1 MLRPLALN
9 FLIDQYKIW
18 QDSRVQTKEVLSHK
32 YVKRL
37 FIARFISNFGNGMGP
52 IALAFGI
59 LGLPNG
65 SANMLGLVLGATTVL
80 FLLMAPF
87 GGVIA
92 DKYGRARMVGVTDMA
107 CGLVLFIQVAY
118 FATGDVPLAV
128 LLITNGFFGLMWGI
142 FWPAFS
148 GLMPAVLPEAGLQ
161 KGNAL
166 NAFMTNAG
174 VISGAAVAGL
184 LIEVFGVAFTLAIDA
199 ASFFISGLMIFTF
212 RHLTPRAKHTEN
224 TMLDD
229 LLHGWKVFLSFRWI
243 VIIVGAFS
251 FIVMCWAAA
260 ENVLGPLI
268 ALEHFNGPKS
278 WSFVISAE
286 SAGLIVGSLI
296 AIKIKP
302 KYPMRFLM
310 LSSFTITFYI
320 WSLAKPQSLLMI
332 AFGAFLFGITLDLW
346 GTLWSTALQ
355 RKVPRDSLSRVSSFD
370 AMGSMMFRPVGLA
383 IAAPL
388 STLFGIENFLQILAA
403 ITVVAI
409 IVPLLDP
416 QVRNMSYEDMSVNRN
431 L

>member
-1 MLRPLALN
+1 
-9 FLIDQYKIW
+9 
-18 QDSRVQTKEVLSHK
+18 
-32 YVKRL
+32 VKRL

-59 LGLPNG
+59 LALPNG
-65 SANMLGLVLGATTVL
+65 SANMLGFVLGTTTVV

-92 DKYGRARMVGVTDMA
+92 DKYGRARMVGLTDMA
-107 CGLVLFIQVAY
+107 AGAVLFIQVFY
-118 FATGDVPLAV
+118 FAKGEVPLAI

-148 GLMPAVLPEAGLQ
+148 GLMPAVLPEEGLQ

-174 VISGAAVAGL
+174 VISGAAVAGI
-184 LIEVFGVAFTLAIDA
+184 LIDIFGVAFTLAIDA

-212 RHLTPRAKHTEN
+212 RHLTPRAQKTEN

-229 LLHGWKVFLSFRWI
+229 LIHGWKIFLSFRWI

-268 ALEHFNGPKS
+268 ALEHFNGAKS

-296 AIKIKP
+296 AIKVKP

-310 LSSFTITFYI
+310 ISSFTITFYI

-355 RKVPRDSLSRVSSFD
+355 RKVPRDSLSRVSAFD

-388 STLFGIENFLQILAA
+388 STLVGIENFLQILAA

-409 IVPLLDP
+409 VVPLLDP
-416 QVRNMSYEDMSVNRN
+416 QVRNMSYEDLPRKAAR
-431 L
+431 

>member
-59 LGLPNG
+59 LALPNG

-80 FLLMAPF
+80 FFLMAPF

-107 CGLVLFIQVAY
+107 AGLVLFIQVAY

-212 RHLTPRAKHTEN
+212 RHLTPRAEQTEN

>member
-1 MLRPLALN
+1 VL
-9 FLIDQYKIW
+9 
-18 QDSRVQTKEVLSHK
+18 TKEVLAHK

-59 LGLPNG
+59 LALPNG
-65 SANMLGLVLGATTVL
+65 SANMLGFVLGTTTVV

-92 DKYGRARMVGVTDMA
+92 DKYGRARMVGLTDMA
-107 CGLVLFIQVAY
+107 AGAVLFIQVFY
-118 FATGDVPLAV
+118 FAKGEVPLAI

-148 GLMPAVLPEAGLQ
+148 GLMPAVLPEDGLQ

-174 VISGAAVAGL
+174 VISGAAVAGI
-184 LIEVFGVAFTLAIDA
+184 LIDIFGVAFTLAIDA

-212 RHLTPRAKHTEN
+212 RHLTPRAQKTEN

-229 LLHGWKVFLSFRWI
+229 LIHGWKIFLSFRWI

-268 ALEHFNGPKS
+268 ALEHFNGAKS
-278 WSFVISAE
+278 WSFVITAE
-286 SAGLIVGSLI
+286 SAGLIVGSII
-296 AIKIKP
+296 AIKVKP

-310 LSSFTITFYI
+310 ISSFTITFYI
-320 WSLAKPQSLLMI
+320 WSMAKPQSLLMI

-346 GTLWSTALQ
+346 GTLWYTALQ
-355 RKVPRDSLSRVSSFD
+355 RKVPRDSLSRVSAFD

-388 STLFGIENFLQILAA
+388 STLVGIENFLQILAA

-409 IVPLLDP
+409 VVPLLHP
-416 QVRNMSYEDMSVNRN
+416 QVRNMSYEDLPRKADR
-431 L
+431 

>member
-1 MLRPLALN
+1 M
-9 FLIDQYKIW
+9 
-18 QDSRVQTKEVLSHK
+18 QTREVLAHK

-37 FIARFISNFGNGMGP
+37 FIARFVSNFGNGMGP

-59 LGLPNG
+59 LALPNG
-65 SANMLGLVLGATTVL
+65 SANMLGLVLGMTTVI

-92 DKYGRARMVGVTDMA
+92 DKYGRARMVGLTDMA
-107 CGLVLFIQVAY
+107 AGLVLFIQVAY
-118 FATGDVPLAV
+118 FATGDVPLWV
-128 LLITNGFFGLMWGI
+128 LLVTNGFFGLMWGI
-142 FWPAFS
+142 FWPAFT
-148 GLMPAVLPEAGLQ
+148 GVIPAVLPEAGLQ

-166 NAFMTNAG
+166 NAFVTNAG
-174 VISGAAVAGL
+174 VILGAAVAGV
-184 LIEVFGVAFTLAIDA
+184 LIDAFGVAFTLAIDA
-199 ASFFISGLMIFTF
+199 ASFFFSGLMIFTF
-212 RHLTPRAKHTEN
+212 RHLTPRAEHSEN

-229 LLHGWKVFLSFRWI
+229 LLHGWRVFLSFRWI
-243 VIIVGAFS
+243 VIIVAAFS

-296 AIKIKP
+296 AIKVKP
-302 KYPMRFLM
+302 KFPMRFLM

-320 WSLAKPQSLLMI
+320 WSLAKPQSLLLI

-346 GTLWSTALQ
+346 GTLWNTALQ
-355 RKVPRDSLSRVSSFD
+355 RKVPRESLSRVASFD
-370 AMGSMMFRPVGLA
+370 AMGSMMFRPIGLA

-388 STLFGIENFLQILAA
+388 STLVGIENFLQIMAA

-409 IVPLLDP
+409 VLPLFDP
-416 QVRNMSYEDMSVNRN
+416 QVRNMTYEDLPR
-431 L
+431 

>member
-1 MLRPLALN
+1 M
-9 FLIDQYKIW
+9 
-18 QDSRVQTKEVLSHK
+18 QTREVLAHK
-32 YVKRL
+32 YLKRL
-37 FIARFISNFGNGMGP
+37 FIARFVSNFGNGMGP

-59 LGLPNG
+59 LALPNG
-65 SANMLGLVLGATTVL
+65 SANMLGLVLGTTTVI

-92 DKYGRARMVGVTDMA
+92 DKYGRARMVGLTDMA
-107 CGLVLFIQVAY
+107 AGLVLFIQVAY
-118 FATGDVPLAV
+118 FATGDVPLWV
-128 LLITNGFFGLMWGI
+128 LLLTNGFFGLMWGI
-142 FWPAFS
+142 FWPAFT
-148 GLMPAVLPEAGLQ
+148 GVIPAVLPEAGLQ

-166 NAFMTNAG
+166 NAFVTNAG
-174 VISGAAVAGL
+174 VILGAAVAGI
-184 LIEVFGVAFTLAIDA
+184 LIELFGVAFTLAIDA
-199 ASFFISGLMIFTF
+199 ASFFFSGLMIFTF
-212 RHLTPRAKHTEN
+212 RHLTPRAEHSEN

-229 LLHGWKVFLSFRWI
+229 LLHGWRVFLSFRWI
-243 VIIVGAFS
+243 VIIVAAFS

-296 AIKIKP
+296 AIKVKP
-302 KYPMRFLM
+302 KFPMRFLM

-320 WSLAKPQSLLMI
+320 WSLAKPQSLLLI

-346 GTLWSTALQ
+346 GTLWNTALQ
-355 RKVPRDSLSRVSSFD
+355 RKVPRESLSRVASFD
-370 AMGSMMFRPVGLA
+370 AMGSMMFRPIGLA

-388 STLFGIENFLQILAA
+388 STFVGIENFLQIMAA

-409 IVPLLDP
+409 VLPLFDP
-416 QVRNMSYEDMSVNRN
+416 QVRNMSYEDLSK
-431 L
+431 

>member
-1 MLRPLALN
+1 VL
-9 FLIDQYKIW
+9 
-18 QDSRVQTKEVLSHK
+18 TKEVLAHK

-59 LGLPNG
+59 LALPNG
-65 SANMLGLVLGATTVL
+65 SANMLGLVLGTTTVL
-80 FLLMAPF
+80 FLIMLPF

-92 DKYGRARMVGVTDMA
+92 DKYGRARMVGLTDMA
-107 CGLVLFIQVAY
+107 AGLVLFIQVFY
-118 FATGDVPLAV
+118 FATGDVPIAV

-166 NAFMTNAG
+166 NAFMHNAG
-174 VISGAAVAGL
+174 IILGAAAAGL
-184 LIEVFGVAFTLAIDA
+184 LIDVFGVAFTLAIDA

-212 RHLTPRAKHTEN
+212 RHLTPRAQHTEN

-229 LLHGWKVFLSFRWI
+229 LLHGWRVFLSFRWI

-260 ENVLGPLI
+260 ENILGPLI

-278 WSFVISAE
+278 WSFVITAE
-286 SAGLIVGSLI
+286 SAGLIVGSII
-296 AIKIKP
+296 AIKVKP
-302 KYPMRFLM
+302 KYPLRFLM

-370 AMGSMMFRPVGLA
+370 AMGSMMFRPIGLA

-388 STLFGIENFLQILAA
+388 STLLGIENFLQILAA

-416 QVRNMSYEDMSVNRN
+416 QVRNMSYEDMSVNRS

>member
-1 MLRPLALN
+1 M
-9 FLIDQYKIW
+9 
-18 QDSRVQTKEVLSHK
+18 QTKEVLSHK

-59 LGLPNG
+59 LALPNG

-107 CGLVLFIQVAY
+107 AGLVLFIQVAY

-128 LLITNGFFGLMWGI
+128 LLIANGFFGLMWGI

-212 RHLTPRAKHTEN
+212 RHLTPRAEQTEN

-416 QVRNMSYEDMSVNRN
+416 QVRNMSYEDMSVNRKM
-431 L
+431 

>member
-1 MLRPLALN
+1 LDTR
-9 FLIDQYKIW
+9 
-18 QDSRVQTKEVLSHK
+18 EVLK
-32 YVKRL
+32 KPFVKRL
-37 FIARFISNFGNGMGP
+37 FLARFISNFGNGMGP

-59 LGLPNG
+59 LALPNG
-65 SANMLGLVLGATTVL
+65 SANMLGLVLGTTTVI

-92 DKYGRARMVGVTDMA
+92 DKYGRARMVGLTDMA
-107 CGLVLFIQVAY
+107 AGLVLFIQVAY
-118 FATGDVPLAV
+118 FATGDVPLWV
-128 LLITNGFFGLMWGI
+128 LLITNGFFGLMWGV
-142 FWPAFS
+142 FWPAFT
-148 GLMPAVLPEAGLQ
+148 GLIPAVLPEAGLQ

-166 NAFMTNAG
+166 NAFVTNAG
-174 VISGAAVAGL
+174 VILGAAVAGI
-184 LIEVFGVAFTLAIDA
+184 LIDIFGVAFTLAIDA
-199 ASFFISGLMIFTF
+199 ASFFISGVMIFTF
-212 RHLTPRAKHTEN
+212 RHLTPRAEHTEN

-229 LLHGWKVFLSFRWI
+229 LLHGWRVFLSFRWI
-243 VIIVGAFS
+243 VIIVAAFS

-296 AIKIKP
+296 AIKVKP
-302 KYPMRFLM
+302 KFPMRFLM

-320 WSLAKPQSLLMI
+320 WSLAKPQSLLLI

-346 GTLWSTALQ
+346 GTLWNTALQ
-355 RKVPRDSLSRVSSFD
+355 RKVPRESLSRVAAFD
-370 AMGSMMFRPVGLA
+370 AMGSMMFRPIGLA

-388 STLFGIENFLQILAA
+388 STLVGIENFLQIMAA

-409 IVPLLDP
+409 VLPLLDP
-416 QVRNMSYEDMSVNRN
+416 QVRNMSYEDMAKK
-431 L
+431 

>member
-1 MLRPLALN
+1 ML
-9 FLIDQYKIW
+9 
-18 QDSRVQTKEVLSHK
+18 TKEVLAHK

-59 LGLPNG
+59 LALPNG
-65 SANMLGLVLGATTVL
+65 SANMLGFVLGATTVV

-92 DKYGRARMVGVTDMA
+92 DKYGRARMVGLTDMA
-107 CGLVLFIQVAY
+107 AGAVLFIQVFY
-118 FATGDVPLAV
+118 FAKGEVPLAI

-148 GLMPAVLPEAGLQ
+148 GLMPAVLPEEGLQ

-174 VISGAAVAGL
+174 VISGAAVAGI
-184 LIEVFGVAFTLAIDA
+184 LIDIFGVAFTLAIDA

-212 RHLTPRAKHTEN
+212 RHLTPRAQKTEN

-229 LLHGWKVFLSFRWI
+229 LVHGWKIFLSFRWI

-268 ALEHFNGPKS
+268 ALEHFNGAKS

-286 SAGLIVGSLI
+286 SAGLIIGSLI
-296 AIKIKP
+296 AIKVKP

-310 LSSFTITFYI
+310 ISSFTITFYI
-320 WSLAKPQSLLMI
+320 WSLANPQSLLMI

-355 RKVPRDSLSRVSSFD
+355 RKVPRDSLSRVSAFD

-388 STLFGIENFLQILAA
+388 STLVGIENFLQILAA

-409 IVPLLDP
+409 VVPLLDP
-416 QVRNMSYEDMSVNRN
+416 QVRNMSYEDLPRKADR
-431 L
+431 

>member
-1 MLRPLALN
+1 VL
-9 FLIDQYKIW
+9 
-18 QDSRVQTKEVLSHK
+18 TKEVLAHK

-59 LGLPNG
+59 LALPNG
-65 SANMLGLVLGATTVL
+65 SANMLGLVLGVTTVL
-80 FLLMAPF
+80 FLIMLPF

-92 DKYGRARMVGVTDMA
+92 DKYGRARMVGLTDMA
-107 CGLVLFIQVAY
+107 AGLVLFIQVFY
-118 FATGDVPLAV
+118 FATGDVPIAV

-166 NAFMTNAG
+166 NAFMHNAG
-174 VISGAAVAGL
+174 VILGAAAAGL
-184 LIEVFGVAFTLAIDA
+184 LIDVFGVAFTLAIDA

-229 LLHGWKVFLSFRWI
+229 LLHGWRVFLSFRWI

-260 ENVLGPLI
+260 ENILGPLI

-278 WSFVISAE
+278 WSFVITAE
-286 SAGLIVGSLI
+286 SAGLIVGSII
-296 AIKIKP
+296 AIKVKP
-302 KYPMRFLM
+302 KYPLRFLM

-370 AMGSMMFRPVGLA
+370 AMGSMMFRPIGLA

-388 STLFGIENFLQILAA
+388 STLLGIENFLQILAA

-416 QVRNMSYEDMSVNRN
+416 QVRNMSYEDMSVNRS

>member
-1 MLRPLALN
+1 
-9 FLIDQYKIW
+9 
-18 QDSRVQTKEVLSHK
+18 
-32 YVKRL
+32 
-37 FIARFISNFGNGMGP
+37 MGP

-59 LGLPNG
+59 LALPDG
-65 SANMLGLVLGATTVL
+65 SANMLGLVLGATTVV

-107 CGLVLFIQVAY
+107 AGLVLFIQVAY

-212 RHLTPRAKHTEN
+212 RHLTPRAELTEN

>member
-1 MLRPLALN
+1 M
-9 FLIDQYKIW
+9 
-18 QDSRVQTKEVLSHK
+18 QTREVLAHK

-37 FIARFISNFGNGMGP
+37 FIARCVSNFGNGMGP

-59 LGLPNG
+59 LALPNG
-65 SANMLGLVLGATTVL
+65 SANMLGLVLGTTTVI

-92 DKYGRARMVGVTDMA
+92 DKYGRARMVGLTDMA
-107 CGLVLFIQVAY
+107 AGLVLFIQVAY
-118 FATGDVPLAV
+118 FATGDVPLWV
-128 LLITNGFFGLMWGI
+128 LLVTNGFFGLMWGI
-142 FWPAFS
+142 FWPAFT
-148 GLMPAVLPEAGLQ
+148 GVIPAVLPEAGLQ

-166 NAFMTNAG
+166 NAFVTNAG
-174 VISGAAVAGL
+174 VILGAAAAGI
-184 LIEVFGVAFTLAIDA
+184 LIDVFGVAFTLAIDA
-199 ASFFISGLMIFTF
+199 ASFFFSGLMIFTF
-212 RHLTPRAKHTEN
+212 RHLTPRAEHSEN

-229 LLHGWKVFLSFRWI
+229 LLHGWRVFLSFRWI
-243 VIIVGAFS
+243 VIIVAAFS

-296 AIKIKP
+296 AIKVKP
-302 KYPMRFLM
+302 KFPMRFLM

-320 WSLAKPQSLLMI
+320 WSLAKPQSLLLI

-346 GTLWSTALQ
+346 GTLWNTALQ
-355 RKVPRDSLSRVSSFD
+355 RKVPRESLSRVASFD
-370 AMGSMMFRPVGLA
+370 AMGSMMFRPIGLA

-388 STLFGIENFLQILAA
+388 STLVGIENFLQIMAA
-403 ITVVAI
+403 VTVVAI
-409 IVPLLDP
+409 VLPLFDP
-416 QVRNMSYEDMSVNRN
+416 QVRNMTYEDLPR
-431 L
+431 

>member
-1 MLRPLALN
+1 VL
-9 FLIDQYKIW
+9 
-18 QDSRVQTKEVLSHK
+18 TKEVLAHK

-59 LGLPNG
+59 LALPNG
-65 SANMLGLVLGATTVL
+65 SANMLGFVLGTTTVV

-92 DKYGRARMVGVTDMA
+92 DKYGRARMVGLTDMA
-107 CGLVLFIQVAY
+107 VGAVLFIQVFY
-118 FATGDVPLAV
+118 FAKGDVPLAI

-148 GLMPAVLPEAGLQ
+148 GLMPAVLPEEGLQ

-174 VISGAAVAGL
+174 VISGAAVAGI
-184 LIEVFGVAFTLAIDA
+184 LIDIFGVAFTLAIDS
-199 ASFFISGLMIFTF
+199 ASFFISGFMIFTF
-212 RHLTPRAKHTEN
+212 RHLTPRAQKTEN

-268 ALEHFNGPKS
+268 ALEHFNGAKS

-296 AIKIKP
+296 AIKVKP

-310 LSSFTITFYI
+310 ISSFTITFYI

-355 RKVPRDSLSRVSSFD
+355 RKVPRDSLSRVSAFD

-388 STLFGIENFLQILAA
+388 STLVGIENFLQILAV

-409 IVPLLDP
+409 VVPLLDP
-416 QVRNMSYEDMSVNRN
+416 QVRNMSYEDLPRKVDR
-431 L
+431 

>member
-1 MLRPLALN
+1 ML
-9 FLIDQYKIW
+9 
-18 QDSRVQTKEVLSHK
+18 TKEVLAHK

-59 LGLPNG
+59 LALPNG
-65 SANMLGLVLGATTVL
+65 SANILGLVLGTTTVV
-80 FLLMAPF
+80 FLIMAPF

-92 DKYGRARMVGVTDMA
+92 DKYGRARMVGLTDMA
-107 CGLVLFIQVAY
+107 AGLVLLIQVAY

-174 VISGAAVAGL
+174 VILGAAVAGL
-184 LIEVFGVAFTLAIDA
+184 LIDVFGVAFTLAIDA

-212 RHLTPRAKHTEN
+212 RHLTPRAQHTEN

-278 WSFVISAE
+278 WSFVITAE
-286 SAGLIVGSLI
+286 SAGLIVGSII
-296 AIKIKP
+296 AIKVKP
-302 KYPMRFLM
+302 RYPLRFLM

-332 AFGAFLFGITLDLW
+332 TFGAFLFGITLDLW

-370 AMGSMMFRPVGLA
+370 AMGSMMFRPIGLA

-388 STLFGIENFLQILAA
+388 STLLGIENFLQILAA

-416 QVRNMSYEDMSVNRN
+416 QVRNMSYEGMSVNRD

>member
-1 MLRPLALN
+1 
-9 FLIDQYKIW
+9 
-18 QDSRVQTKEVLSHK
+18 VQTKEVLSHK

-59 LGLPNG
+59 LALPDG

-107 CGLVLFIQVAY
+107 AGLVLFIQVAY

-212 RHLTPRAKHTEN
+212 RHLTPRAEQTEN

-416 QVRNMSYEDMSVNRN
+416 QVRNMSYEDMSVNRKM
-431 L
+431 

>member
-1 MLRPLALN
+1 MQA
-9 FLIDQYKIW
+9 
-18 QDSRVQTKEVLSHK
+18 KEVLSHK

-59 LGLPNG
+59 LALPNG

-107 CGLVLFIQVAY
+107 AGLVLFIQVAY

-212 RHLTPRAKHTEN
+212 RHLTPRAEQTEN

>member
-1 MLRPLALN
+1 
-9 FLIDQYKIW
+9 
-18 QDSRVQTKEVLSHK
+18 
-32 YVKRL
+32 
-37 FIARFISNFGNGMGP
+37 MGP

-59 LGLPNG
+59 LALPNG
-65 SANMLGLVLGATTVL
+65 SANMLGFVLGTTTVV

-92 DKYGRARMVGVTDMA
+92 DKYGRARMVGLTDMA
-107 CGLVLFIQVAY
+107 AGAVLFIQVFY
-118 FATGDVPLAV
+118 FAKGEVPLAI

-148 GLMPAVLPEAGLQ
+148 GLMPAVLPEEGLQ

-174 VISGAAVAGL
+174 VISGAAVAGI
-184 LIEVFGVAFTLAIDA
+184 LIDIFGVAFTLAIDA

-212 RHLTPRAKHTEN
+212 RHLTPRAQKSEN
-224 TMLDD
+224 TIQDD

-268 ALEHFNGPKS
+268 ALEHFNGAKS

-296 AIKIKP
+296 AIKVKP

-320 WSLAKPQSLLMI
+320 WSLAKPQPLLMI

-355 RKVPRDSLSRVSSFD
+355 RKVPRDSLSRVSAFD

-388 STLFGIENFLQILAA
+388 STLVGIENFLQILAA

-409 IVPLLDP
+409 VVPLLDP
-416 QVRNMSYEDMSVNRN
+416 QVRNMSYEDLPRKADR
-431 L
+431 

>member
-1 MLRPLALN
+1 MCQNSQVL
-9 FLIDQYKIW
+9 
-18 QDSRVQTKEVLSHK
+18 TKEVLAHK

-59 LGLPNG
+59 LAIPNG
-65 SANMLGLVLGATTVL
+65 SANMLGFVLGTTTVV

-92 DKYGRARMVGVTDMA
+92 DKYGRARMVGLTDMA
-107 CGLVLFIQVAY
+107 AGAVLFIQVFY
-118 FATGDVPLAV
+118 FAKGDVPLAI

-148 GLMPAVLPEAGLQ
+148 GLMPAVLPEEGLQ

-174 VISGAAVAGL
+174 VISGAAVAGI
-184 LIEVFGVAFTLAIDA
+184 LIDIFGVAFTLAIDA
-199 ASFFISGLMIFTF
+199 ASFFISGFMIFTF
-212 RHLTPRAKHTEN
+212 RHLTPRAQKTEN

-268 ALEHFNGPKS
+268 ALEHFNGAKS

-296 AIKIKP
+296 AIKVKP

-310 LSSFTITFYI
+310 ISSFTITFYI
-320 WSLAKPQSLLMI
+320 WSLAKPQSLLLI

-355 RKVPRDSLSRVSSFD
+355 RKVPRDSLSRVSAFD

-388 STLFGIENFLQILAA
+388 STLVGIENFLQILAA

-409 IVPLLDP
+409 VVPLLDP
-416 QVRNMSYEDMSVNRN
+416 QVRNMSYEDLPRKAAR
-431 L
+431 

>member
-1 MLRPLALN
+1 VL
-9 FLIDQYKIW
+9 
-18 QDSRVQTKEVLSHK
+18 TKEVLAHK

-59 LGLPNG
+59 LALPNG
-65 SANMLGLVLGATTVL
+65 SANMLGLVLGTTTVV
-80 FLLMAPF
+80 FLIMAPF

-92 DKYGRARMVGVTDMA
+92 DKYGRARMVGLTDMA
-107 CGLVLFIQVAY
+107 AGLVLLIQVAY

-174 VISGAAVAGL
+174 VILGAAAAGL
-184 LIEVFGVAFTLAIDA
+184 LIDVFGVAFTLAIDA
-199 ASFFISGLMIFTF
+199 ASFFISGFMIFTF
-212 RHLTPRAKHTEN
+212 RHLTPRAQYTEN

-278 WSFVISAE
+278 WSFVITAE
-286 SAGLIVGSLI
+286 SAGLIVGSII
-296 AIKIKP
+296 AIKVKP
-302 KYPMRFLM
+302 KYPLRFLM

-346 GTLWSTALQ
+346 GTLWNTALQ

-370 AMGSMMFRPVGLA
+370 AMGSMMFRPIGLA

-388 STLFGIENFLQILAA
+388 STLLGIENFLQILAA

>member
-1 MLRPLALN
+1 
-9 FLIDQYKIW
+9 
-18 QDSRVQTKEVLSHK
+18 V
-32 YVKRL
+32 
-37 FIARFISNFGNGMGP
+37 P
-52 IALAFGI
+52 I
-59 LGLPNG
+59 
-65 SANMLGLVLGATTVL
+65 
-80 FLLMAPF
+80 
-87 GGVIA
+87 
-92 DKYGRARMVGVTDMA
+92 
-107 CGLVLFIQVAY
+107 
-118 FATGDVPLAV
+118 AV

-174 VISGAAVAGL
+174 VILGAAAAGL
-184 LIEVFGVAFTLAIDA
+184 LIDIFGVAFTLAIDA
-199 ASFFISGLMIFTF
+199 ASFFISGFMIFTF
-212 RHLTPRAKHTEN
+212 RHLTPRAEQTEN

-278 WSFVISAE
+278 WSFVITAE
-286 SAGLIVGSLI
+286 SAGLIVGSII
-296 AIKIKP
+296 AIKVKP
-302 KYPMRFLM
+302 KYPLRFLM

-370 AMGSMMFRPVGLA
+370 AMGSMMFRPIGLA

-388 STLFGIENFLQILAA
+388 STLLGIENFLQILAA

>member
-1 MLRPLALN
+1 ML
-9 FLIDQYKIW
+9 
-18 QDSRVQTKEVLSHK
+18 TKEVLAHK

-59 LGLPNG
+59 LALPNG
-65 SANMLGLVLGATTVL
+65 SANMLGFVLGTTTVV

-92 DKYGRARMVGVTDMA
+92 DKYGRARMVGLTDMA
-107 CGLVLFIQVAY
+107 AGAVLFIQVFY
-118 FATGDVPLAV
+118 FAKGDVPLAI

-148 GLMPAVLPEAGLQ
+148 GLMPAVLPEEGLQ

-174 VISGAAVAGL
+174 VISGAAVAGI
-184 LIEVFGVAFTLAIDA
+184 LIDIFGVAFTLAIDA

-212 RHLTPRAKHTEN
+212 RHLTPRAQKTEN

-229 LLHGWKVFLSFRWI
+229 LIHGWKIFLSFRWI

-268 ALEHFNGPKS
+268 ALEHFNGAKS

-286 SAGLIVGSLI
+286 SAGLIIGSLI
-296 AIKIKP
+296 AIKVKP

-310 LSSFTITFYI
+310 ISSFTITFYI

-355 RKVPRDSLSRVSSFD
+355 RKVPRDSLSRVSAFD

-388 STLFGIENFLQILAA
+388 STLVGIENFLQILAA

-409 IVPLLDP
+409 VVPLLDP
-416 QVRNMSYEDMSVNRN
+416 QVRNMSYEDLPRKADR
-431 L
+431 

>member
-1 MLRPLALN
+1 VL
-9 FLIDQYKIW
+9 
-18 QDSRVQTKEVLSHK
+18 TKEVLAHK

-59 LGLPNG
+59 LALPNG
-65 SANMLGLVLGATTVL
+65 SANMLGLVLGTTTVV
-80 FLLMAPF
+80 FLIMAPF

-92 DKYGRARMVGVTDMA
+92 DKYGRARMVGLTDMA
-107 CGLVLFIQVAY
+107 AGLVLLIQVAY

-174 VISGAAVAGL
+174 VILGAAVAGL
-184 LIEVFGVAFTLAIDA
+184 LIDIFGVAFTLAIDA

-212 RHLTPRAKHTEN
+212 RHLTPRAQHTEN

-278 WSFVISAE
+278 WSFVITAE
-286 SAGLIVGSLI
+286 SAGLIVGSII
-296 AIKIKP
+296 AIKVKP
-302 KYPMRFLM
+302 KYPLRFLM

-346 GTLWSTALQ
+346 GTLWNTALQ

-370 AMGSMMFRPVGLA
+370 AMGSMMFRPIGLA

-388 STLFGIENFLQILAA
+388 STLLGIENFLQILAA

>member
-1 MLRPLALN
+1 ML
-9 FLIDQYKIW
+9 
-18 QDSRVQTKEVLSHK
+18 TKEVLAHK

-59 LGLPNG
+59 LALPNG
-65 SANMLGLVLGATTVL
+65 SANVLGFVLGVTTVA
-80 FLLMAPF
+80 FLIMTPF

-92 DKYGRARMVGVTDMA
+92 DKYGRARMVGLTDMA
-107 CGLVLFIQVAY
+107 AGLVLLVQVAY
-118 FATGDVPLAV
+118 FATGDVPITV
-128 LLITNGFFGLMWGI
+128 LLIVNGFFGLMWGI

-148 GLMPAVLPEAGLQ
+148 GLVPAVLPEAGLQ

-174 VISGAAVAGL
+174 VILGAAAAGI
-184 LIEVFGVAFTLAIDA
+184 LIDIFGVALTLAIDA
-199 ASFFISGLMIFTF
+199 ISFIVSGFMIFTF
-212 RHLTPRAKHTEN
+212 RHLTPRAKTSEN

-229 LLHGWKVFLSFRWI
+229 LIHGWRVFLSFRWI
-243 VIIVGAFS
+243 VIIVASFS

-268 ALEHFNGPKS
+268 ALEHFNGAKS
-278 WSFVISAE
+278 WSFVITAE
-286 SAGLIVGSLI
+286 SAGLIVGSII
-296 AIKIKP
+296 AIKVKP

-310 LSSFTITFYI
+310 LSSFSITFYI
-320 WSLAKPQSLLMI
+320 WSMAKPQSLLMI

-346 GTLWSTALQ
+346 GTLWYTALQ
-355 RKVPRDSLSRVSSFD
+355 RKVPRDSLSRVSAFD
-370 AMGSMMFRPVGLA
+370 GMGSMMFRPVGLA

-388 STLFGIENFLQILAA
+388 SILFGIENVLEIFAG

-409 IVPLLDP
+409 ILPLLNSE
-416 QVRNMSYEDMSVNRN
+416 VRNMSYEDLPKKLAR
-431 L
+431 

>member
-1 MLRPLALN
+1 M
-9 FLIDQYKIW
+9 
-18 QDSRVQTKEVLSHK
+18 QTKEVLSHK

-59 LGLPNG
+59 LALPNG
-65 SANMLGLVLGATTVL
+65 SANMLGLVLGATTVV

-212 RHLTPRAKHTEN
+212 RHLTPRAEQTEN

-229 LLHGWKVFLSFRWI
+229 LLHGWRVFLSFRWI

-431 L
+431 M